1 MTPIA
6 TTTLTV
12 HRLIPAT
19 PAEVFDVWL
28 DPTSPG
34 GPWFSHHFILD
45 AKVDGLFYLAMAHAG
60 RQWPHYGR
68 FVTIERPKTIAHTW
82 VSEATRG
89 LESLV
94 TLSFAPSGDDTA
106 LTLVHSGVPD
116 DDFGRQHSVGWDFML
131 GMIGEVFAA
140 RRGA

>member
-12 HRLIPAT
+12 RRLIPAT

-34 GPWFSHHFILD
+34 GPWFSHSFILD
-45 AKVDGLFYLAMAHAG
+45 AKVDGLFYLAMGHAG

-68 FVTIERPKTIAHTW
+68 FLTIERPTTIAHTW

-89 LESLV
+89 LESVV
-94 TLSFAPSGDDTA
+94 TLTFVPRGDDTE

-116 DDFGRQHSVGWDFML
+116 DDFGRQHSVGWDFIL
-131 GMIGEVFAA
+131 GMIAERFAG
-140 RRGA
+140 RRG